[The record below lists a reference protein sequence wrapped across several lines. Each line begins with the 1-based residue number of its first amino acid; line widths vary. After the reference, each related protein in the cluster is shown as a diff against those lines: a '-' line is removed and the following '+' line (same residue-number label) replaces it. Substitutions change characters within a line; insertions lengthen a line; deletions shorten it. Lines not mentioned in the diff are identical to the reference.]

1 MPSRH
6 FAAGLLS
13 LALVLA
19 ACSAD
24 EPLATAAD
32 PAFAVGTGHNAA
44 DHFKIDQPAEFQ
56 IENPCNGELIDLTG
70 RETGQVTVVDTRE
83 NLDNG
88 NSVHFEHLTRVV
100 ATGIGQETGAVYSVN
115 EVFHETFES
124 PSPPAPQVTFS
135 FRDRFRVTS
144 SVPGTAFS
152 VHALFHL
159 VVTPS
164 AGEAKVTQDIESVTC
179 DQ

>member
-1 MPSRH
+1 
-6 FAAGLLS
+6 
-13 LALVLA
+13 
-19 ACSAD
+19 
-24 EPLATAAD
+24 
-32 PAFAVGTGHNAA
+32 
-44 DHFKIDQPAEFQ
+44 
-56 IENPCNGELIDLTG
+56 
-70 RETGQVTVVDTRE
+70 VDTRE

-88 NSVHFEHLTRVV
+88 NSVHFERLSRVV
-100 ATGIGQETGAVYSVN
+100 ATGIGQQTGAVYSVN

-159 VVTPS
+159 VATPS